1 MRKLIRPEYRRMQEV
16 VRVRLSQQL
25 SKCVFVILLFHLVQS
40 FVFSVT
46 MSPMVSTAGSRPSY
60 LAIGISLLLTGG
72 VVWTTFVFMYGIINF
87 FTKVVLGRRDVMRVF
102 TSGFR
107 DRTRRSFGAAFVF
120 SIIFA
125 ISAALALFVILTF
138 KDRIFMLASDYF
150 LDDGTEQQTV
160 NFVREASLALVFYS
174 VVFVSAIFI
183 FIFISIPFLFTW
195 NILLDDKKISVAS
208 AIVKSL
214 SLMGR
219 NYFHYIGFV
228 ISICL
233 KNVFFIVILVFINSR
248 ISSAASSLST
258 IFSMIIGFFAFIH
271 EYTILAKAYAS
282 IPVYYYSLLSVNGM
296 IERKENESSAQ

>member
-40 FVFSVT
+40 FVFSVN

-72 VVWTTFVFMYGIINF
+72 VVWTSFVFMYGIINF

-160 NFVREASLALVFYS
+160 NFVRAASLALVFCF
-174 VVFVSAIFI
+174 VFFVSA
-183 FIFISIPFLFTW
+183 IFISIPFLFTW

>member
-25 SKCVFVILLFHLVQS
+25 SKCVFVILLFHPVQL

-46 MSPMVSTAGSRPSY
+46 MFPMVSTAGSKPSY

-72 VVWTTFVFMYGIINF
+72 VVWTSFVFMYGIINF
-87 FTKVVLGRRDVMRVF
+87 FTKIVLGRRDVMRVF

-160 NFVREASLALVFYS
+160 NFVRAASLALVFCF
-174 VVFVSAIFI
+174 VFFVSA
-183 FIFISIPFLFTW
+183 IFISIPFLFTW

-214 SLMGR
+214 SLMVR

>member
-72 VVWTTFVFMYGIINF
+72 VVWTSFVFMYGIINF
-87 FTKVVLGRRDVMRVF
+87 FTKIVLGRRDVMRVF

>member
-25 SKCVFVILLFHLVQS
+25 SKCVFVILLFHPVQL

-46 MSPMVSTAGSRPSY
+46 MFPMVSTAGSKPSY

-72 VVWTTFVFMYGIINF
+72 VVWTSFVFMYGIINF

-160 NFVREASLALVFYS
+160 NFVRAASLAVIFCFVF
-174 VVFVSAIFI
+174 FVSA
-183 FIFISIPFLFTW
+183 IFISIPFLFTW

>member
-46 MSPMVSTAGSRPSY
+46 MSPMVSTAGSKPSY

-160 NFVREASLALVFYS
+160 NFVRAASLALVFCF
-174 VVFVSAIFI
+174 VFFVSA
-183 FIFISIPFLFTW
+183 IFISIPFLFTW

-258 IFSMIIGFFAFIH
+258 IFSMIIGFFTFIH

>member
-25 SKCVFVILLFHLVQS
+25 SKCVFVILLFHPVQL

-72 VVWTTFVFMYGIINF
+72 VVWTSFVFMYGIINF

-160 NFVREASLALVFYS
+160 NFVRAASLALVFCF
-174 VVFVSAIFI
+174 VFFVSA
-183 FIFISIPFLFTW
+183 IFISIPFLFTW

-282 IPVYYYSLLSVNGM
+282 IPVCYYSLLSVNGM

>member
-1 MRKLIRPEYRRMQEV
+1 MRKLIQPEYRRMQEV

-46 MSPMVSTAGSRPSY
+46 MSPMVSTAGSKPSY

-160 NFVREASLALVFYS
+160 NFVRAASLALVFCS
-174 VVFVSAIFI
+174 VFFVSA
-183 FIFISIPFLFTW
+183 IFISIPFLFTW

>member
-46 MSPMVSTAGSRPSY
+46 MSPMVSTAGSKPSY

-72 VVWTTFVFMYGIINF
+72 VVWTSFVFMYGIINF

-160 NFVREASLALVFYS
+160 NFVREASLALVFCF
-174 VVFVSAIFI
+174 VFFVSA
-183 FIFISIPFLFTW
+183 IFISIPFLFTW

-208 AIVKSL
+208 AVVKSL

-228 ISICL
+228 ISICF

>member
-46 MSPMVSTAGSRPSY
+46 MSPMVSTADSKPSY

-72 VVWTTFVFMYGIINF
+72 VVWTSFVFMYGIINF

-160 NFVREASLALVFYS
+160 NFVRAASLALVFCF
-174 VVFVSAIFI
+174 VFFVSA
-183 FIFISIPFLFTW
+183 IFISIPFLFTW

-233 KNVFFIVILVFINSR
+233 KNVF
-248 ISSAASSLST
+248 SLSYLY
-258 IFSMIIGFFAFIH
+258 S
-271 EYTILAKAYAS
+271 S
-282 IPVYYYSLLSVNGM
+282 IQESPQQHLL
-296 IERKENESSAQ
+296 

>member
-46 MSPMVSTAGSRPSY
+46 MFPMVSTAGSKPSY

-72 VVWTTFVFMYGIINF
+72 VVWTSFVFMYGIINF
-87 FTKVVLGRRDVMRVF
+87 FTKIVLGRRDVMRVF

-160 NFVREASLALVFYS
+160 NFVRAASLALVFCF
-174 VVFVSAIFI
+174 VFFVSA
-183 FIFISIPFLFTW
+183 IFISIPFLFTW

>member
-46 MSPMVSTAGSRPSY
+46 MSPMVSTAGSKPSY

-72 VVWTTFVFMYGIINF
+72 VVWTSFVFMYGIINF

-107 DRTRRSFGAAFVF
+107 DRTKRSFGVAFVF

-160 NFVREASLALVFYS
+160 NFVRAASLALVFCS
-174 VVFVSAIFI
+174 VFFVSA
-183 FIFISIPFLFTW
+183 IFISIPFLFTW

>member
-25 SKCVFVILLFHLVQS
+25 GKCVFVILHFHLVQS

-46 MSPMVSTAGSRPSY
+46 RSLMVSTACSKPSY

-72 VVWTTFVFMYGIINF
+72 VVWTSFVFMYGIINF
-87 FTKVVLGRRDVMRVF
+87 FTKIVLGRRDVMRVF

-160 NFVREASLALVFYS
+160 NFVRAASLALVFCS
-174 VVFVSAIFI
+174 VFFVSA
-183 FIFISIPFLFTW
+183 IFISIPFLFTW

-228 ISICL
+228 ISICF

>member
-1 MRKLIRPEYRRMQEV
+1 MRKLIRLEYRRMQEV

-46 MSPMVSTAGSRPSY
+46 MSPMVSTAGSKPSY

-160 NFVREASLALVFYS
+160 NFVRAASLALVFCS
-174 VVFVSAIFI
+174 VFFVSA
-183 FIFISIPFLFTW
+183 IFISIPFLFTW

-233 KNVFFIVILVFINSR
+233 KNVFFHCHTCIHQFKNLLGSIFFKHHIFNDYWILCF
-248 ISSAASSLST
+248 
-258 IFSMIIGFFAFIH
+258 
-271 EYTILAKAYAS
+271 YT
-282 IPVYYYSLLSVNGM
+282 
-296 IERKENESSAQ
+296 

>member
-46 MSPMVSTAGSRPSY
+46 MSPMVSTAGSKPSY

-107 DRTRRSFGAAFVF
+107 DRTRRSFGSAFVF

-150 LDDGTEQQTV
+150 LDDGTEPQTV
-160 NFVREASLALVFYS
+160 NFVRAASLAVVFCF
-174 VVFVSAIFI
+174 VFFVSA
-183 FIFISIPFLFTW
+183 IFISIPFLFTW

-228 ISICL
+228 ISICF

-258 IFSMIIGFFAFIH
+258 IFPMIIGFFAFIH
-271 EYTILAKAYAS
+271 ECTILEKAYAS

>member
-25 SKCVFVILLFHLVQS
+25 SKCVFVILLFHPVQL
-40 FVFSVT
+40 FVSSVT
-46 MSPMVSTAGSRPSY
+46 MFPMVSTAGSRPSY

-72 VVWTTFVFMYGIINF
+72 VVWTSFVFMYGIINF
-87 FTKVVLGRRDVMRVF
+87 FTKIVLGRRDVMRVF

-233 KNVFFIVILVFINSR
+233 KNVFFIVILAFINPR

-258 IFSMIIGFFAFIH
+258 IFSMIIGFFTFIH

>member
-72 VVWTTFVFMYGIINF
+72 VVWTSFVFMYGIINF

-138 KDRIFMLASDYF
+138 KDRIFMLAADYF

-160 NFVREASLALVFYS
+160 NFVRAASLAVVFCF
-174 VVFVSAIFI
+174 VFFVSA
-183 FIFISIPFLFTW
+183 IFISIPFLFTW

>member
-25 SKCVFVILLFHLVQS
+25 GKCVFVILLFHPVQL

-46 MSPMVSTAGSRPSY
+46 MFPMVSTAGSRPSY
-60 LAIGISLLLTGG
+60 FAIGISLLLTGG
-72 VVWTTFVFMYGIINF
+72 VVWTSFVFMYGIINF
-87 FTKVVLGRRDVMRVF
+87 FTKIVLGRRDVMRVF

-160 NFVREASLALVFYS
+160 NFVREASLALVFCF
-174 VVFVSAIFI
+174 VLFVSA
-183 FIFISIPFLFTW
+183 IFISIPFLFTW

-228 ISICL
+228 ISICF

-258 IFSMIIGFFAFIH
+258 IFPMIIGFFAFIH
-271 EYTILAKAYAS
+271 ECTILEKAYAS

>member
-25 SKCVFVILLFHLVQS
+25 SKCVFVLLLFHPVQL

-46 MSPMVSTAGSRPSY
+46 MFPMVSTAGSKPSY

-72 VVWTTFVFMYGIINF
+72 VVWTSFVFMYGIINF

-160 NFVREASLALVFYS
+160 NFVRAASLALVFCS
-174 VVFVSAIFI
+174 VFFVSA
-183 FIFISIPFLFTW
+183 IFISIPFLFTW

>member
-46 MSPMVSTAGSRPSY
+46 MSPMVSTAGSKPSY
-60 LAIGISLLLTGG
+60 LAIGISLLLTGS
-72 VVWTTFVFMYGIINF
+72 VVWTSFVFMYGIINF

-160 NFVREASLALVFYS
+160 NFVRAASLALVFCF
-174 VVFVSAIFI
+174 VFFVSA
-183 FIFISIPFLFTW
+183 IFISIPFLFTW
-195 NILLDDKKISVAS
+195 NILLDDKKNFCCLCHCEKPVPHGQ
-208 AIVKSL
+208 KL
-214 SLMGR
+214 FPLHWLCDQHLLQECF
-219 NYFHYIGFV
+219 FHCHTCIHQF
-228 ISICL
+228 
-233 KNVFFIVILVFINSR
+233 KN
-248 ISSAASSLST
+248 
-258 IFSMIIGFFAFIH
+258 
-271 EYTILAKAYAS
+271 
-282 IPVYYYSLLSVNGM
+282 LLSSIFFKHHIFNDYW
-296 IERKENESSAQ
+296 ILCFYT

>member
-25 SKCVFVILLFHLVQS
+25 SKCVFVILLFHPVQL

-46 MSPMVSTAGSRPSY
+46 MFPMVSTAGSKPSY

-72 VVWTTFVFMYGIINF
+72 VVWTSFVFMYGIINF
-87 FTKVVLGRRDVMRVF
+87 FTKIVLGRRDVMRVF

-183 FIFISIPFLFTW
+183 SIPFLFTW

-233 KNVFFIVILVFINSR
+233 KNVFFIVILAFINPR

-258 IFSMIIGFFAFIH
+258 IFSMIIGFFTFIH